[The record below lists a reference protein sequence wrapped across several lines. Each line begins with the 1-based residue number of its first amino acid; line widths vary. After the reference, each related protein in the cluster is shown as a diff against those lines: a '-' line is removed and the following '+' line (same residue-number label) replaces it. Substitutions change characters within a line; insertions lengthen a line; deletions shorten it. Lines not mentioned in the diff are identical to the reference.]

1 MLRDIIK
8 KEIQDTIMSPRF
20 VFTFLLCTIL
30 ILLSV
35 YTGIN
40 NYQAE
45 LKEHSAA
52 VALNK
57 KNLESQQSYGQL
69 AGIGTRV
76 NRKPQVLST
85 IISGIWEAVGRVA
98 EVNIVWD
105 PSMIESKY
113 SSNPIFAVF
122 GPLDLS
128 FIVKIVLS
136 LFAILF
142 TYDAI
147 VGEKERGTLK
157 LSLSYK
163 VPRDRLILGK
173 AIGGFVSLL
182 IPLVIPLILGL
193 LLLMIYPNISLS
205 GNDWLRIGIICLM
218 FLLYLSVFF
227 TLGLFI
233 SSRTTRS
240 STSFLILLFIWVTF
254 VTVIPKASVMIA
266 GQIKPIT
273 SVHEITAQKDAYF
286 QEIQKEAG
294 EEWRQ
299 YRKENPRPGKDKPE
313 EQKKWDEKVRKWSE
327 EFRGRLLG
335 KIEEQNAAL
344 ERDYQM
350 KMRQQ
355 QRLAVNLSRISP
367 ASALM
372 FASMSL
378 GRTGVSEHERFLNSV
393 KAYKPIFTKWI
404 NKKMSSPQPP
414 QAGEQTKL
422 DLSDMPQHEFTPE
435 EFSESMVRMLPDLF
449 LMVFL
454 IILFFV
460 GAYVSFIRYDVR

>member
-52 VALNK
+52 VALNR
-57 KNLESQQSYGQL
+57 KNLESQQSYGTL
-69 AGIGTRV
+69 AGLGTKI
-76 NRKPQVLST
+76 NRNPQVLST
-85 IISGIWEAVGRVA
+85 VVSGIWEAVGRVA
-98 EVNIVWD
+98 TVNIAYD

-122 GPLDLS
+122 GALDLS

-157 LSLSYK
+157 LSLSNRI
-163 VPRDRLILGK
+163 PRDTLILGK

-182 IPLVIPLILGL
+182 IPLVIPLVLGL

-205 GNDWLRIGIICLM
+205 GDDWLRIGMICVM

-233 SSRTTRS
+233 SARTTRS
-240 STSFLILLFIWVTF
+240 STSFLVLLFIWVTF
-254 VTVIPKASVMIA
+254 VTIIPKAAVMIA
-266 GQIKPIT
+266 GQIRPIP
-273 SVHEITAQKDAYF
+273 SVHEITAQKDAYL
-286 QEIQKEAG
+286 QEIQKEAIT
-294 EEWRQ
+294 E
-299 YRKENPRPGKDKPE
+299 YRKFSDENPRPGKDEPE
-313 EQKKWDEKVRKWSE
+313 ERERWNERYKEWAEDFQRRLTGKIDEK
-327 EFRGRLLG
+327 
-335 KIEEQNAAL
+335 NAAI
-344 ERDYQM
+344 ERDYQA

-355 QRLAVNLSRISP
+355 QKLAVNLSRISP
-367 ASALM
+367 TSALM
-372 FASMSL
+372 FASMNL
-378 GRTGVSEHERFLNSV
+378 ARTGIDEHERFLNSV
-393 KAYKPIFTKWI
+393 KTYKPIFTKWI
-404 NKKMSSPQPP
+404 NEKMMRNLNLGG
-414 QAGEQTKL
+414 GEQPKP

-435 EFSESMVRMLPDLF
+435 RLGESIPRMLPDLI

-460 GAYVSFIRYDVR
+460 GAYVSFLRYDVR

>member
-30 ILLSV
+30 ILLAV

-57 KNLESQQSYGQL
+57 KNLESQQSYGTL
-69 AGIGTRV
+69 AGLGTKV
-76 NRKPQVLST
+76 NRKPQVLSA
-85 IISGIWEAVGRVA
+85 IVSGIWEAVGRVA
-98 EVNIVWD
+98 TVNVAFD
-105 PSMIESKY
+105 PSLTESKY

-157 LSLSYK
+157 LALSNR

-182 IPLVIPLILGL
+182 IPLVIPMVLGL
-193 LLLMIYPNISLS
+193 LILMIYPNISLV
-205 GNDWLRIGIICLM
+205 GGDWFRIALIFLM

-233 SSRTTRS
+233 SARTSRS
-240 STSFLILLFIWVTF
+240 STSFLVLLFIWVTF

-266 GQIKPIT
+266 GQIKPIP
-273 SVHEITAQKDAYF
+273 SVHEITAQKDAYL
-286 QEIQKEAG
+286 QEIQKEAIA
-294 EEWRQ
+294 EQRE
-299 YRKENPRPGKDKPE
+299 YFKDNPRPDADKPE
-313 EQKKWDEKVRKWSE
+313 ERKKWDDDVRKWAE
-327 EFRGRLLG
+327 EFQQRLTG
-335 KIEEQNAAL
+335 KIDERNAAI
-344 ERDYQM
+344 ERDYQA

-355 QRLAVNLSRISP
+355 QGLAVNLSRISP

-372 FASMSL
+372 FSTMSL
-378 GRTGVSEHERFLNSV
+378 ARTGINEHEKFLNSV
-393 KAYKPIFTKWI
+393 RTYKPIFTKWVSEKQMRTLNI
-404 NKKMSSPQPP
+404 GGDQPKP
-414 QAGEQTKL
+414 
-422 DLSDMPQHEFTPE
+422 DLSDMPQHEFVPE
-435 EFSESMVRMLPDLF
+435 GLADSVKRILPDLF
-449 LMVFL
+449 LMIFL
-454 IILFFV
+454 VILFFV
-460 GAYVSFIRYDVR
+460 GSYVSFLRYDVR

>member
-30 ILLSV
+30 ILLAV

-57 KNLESQQSYGQL
+57 KNLESQQGYQQL
-69 AGIGTRV
+69 AGLGTKI

-85 IISGIWEAVGRVA
+85 IVSGIWEAVGRVA
-98 EVNIVWD
+98 TVNIAFD
-105 PSMIESKY
+105 PNLDESKY

-147 VGEKERGTLK
+147 VGEKEKGTLK
-157 LSLSYK
+157 LALSNK

-182 IPLVIPLILGL
+182 IPLVIPMVIGL
-193 LLLMIYPNISLS
+193 LLLMVYPNLSLV
-205 GNDWLRIGIICLM
+205 GEDWIRIVLILLI

-227 TLGLFI
+227 TLGLFV
-233 SSRTTRS
+233 SARTSRS
-240 STSFLILLFIWVTF
+240 STSFLLLLFIWVTF
-254 VTVIPKASVMIA
+254 VTVIPKAAVMIA
-266 GQIKPIT
+266 SQIKPIP
-273 SVHEITAQKDAYF
+273 SVHEITAQKDAYL
-286 QEIQKEAG
+286 QEIQKEAFT
-294 EEWRQ
+294 EQTE
-299 YRKENPRPGKDKPE
+299 YFKNNPNPGKDKPE
-313 EQKKWDEKVRKWSE
+313 ERKKWEEDLRKWAE
-327 EFRGRLLG
+327 DFQKELTG
-335 KIEEQNAAL
+335 KIDERNAAI
-344 ERDYQM
+344 ERDYQA
-350 KMRQQ
+350 KMQQQ

-367 ASALM
+367 ASAMM
-372 FASMSL
+372 FGAMSL
-378 GRTGVSEHERFLNSV
+378 ARTGVNEHARFLSSV
-393 KAYKPIFTKWI
+393 RTYKPIFTKWI
-404 NKKMSSPQPP
+404 NEKSMQGDIFGGKQIKP
-414 QAGEQTKL
+414 
-422 DLSDMPQHEFTPE
+422 DLADMPQHEFIPE
-435 EFSESMVRMLPDLF
+435 GLGDSLKRVLPDII

-460 GAYVSFIRYDVR
+460 GAYVSFLRYDVR

>member
-30 ILLSV
+30 ILLAV

-57 KNLESQQSYGQL
+57 KNLESQQSYGTL
-69 AGIGTRV
+69 AGLGTKI

-85 IISGIWEAVGRVA
+85 IVSGIWEAVGRVA
-98 EVNIVWD
+98 TVNIAYD
-105 PSMIESKY
+105 PSMVESKY

-157 LSLSYK
+157 LALSNR

-182 IPLVIPLILGL
+182 IPLVIPMVLGL
-193 LLLMIYPNISLS
+193 LILMIYPNISLT
-205 GNDWLRIGIICLM
+205 GDVWGRIALIFLM

-233 SSRTTRS
+233 SARTSRS
-240 STSFLILLFIWVTF
+240 STSFLLLLFIWVTF
-254 VTVIPKASVMIA
+254 VTVIPKASVMAA
-266 GQIKPIT
+266 GQIKPIP
-273 SVHEITAQKDAYF
+273 SVHEITAQKDAYL
-286 QEIQKEAG
+286 QEIQKEAIA
-294 EEWRQ
+294 EQRE
-299 YRKENPRPGKDKPE
+299 YFKENPRPDDPE
-313 EQKKWDEKVRKWSE
+313 ERKRWEQKVQEWAND
-327 EFRGRLLG
+327 FRGRLTA
-335 KIEEQNAAL
+335 KIDEKNAAI
-344 ERDYQM
+344 ERDYQI
-350 KMRQQ
+350 KMSQQ
-355 QRLAVNLSRISP
+355 QRLAVNLSRVSP

-372 FASMSL
+372 FSSMSL
-378 GRTGVSEHERFLNSV
+378 ARTGVDEHERFLKSV
-393 KAYKPIFTKWI
+393 KAYKPIFTKWVNQKI
-404 NKKMSSPQPP
+404 GTSPPAQEGQQP
-414 QAGEQTKL
+414 KL
-422 DLSDMPQHEFTPE
+422 DLGDMPQQEFIPE
-435 EFSESMVRMLPDLF
+435 GLADSVKRILPDVF
-449 LMVFL
+449 LMIFL

-460 GAYVSFIRYDVR
+460 GSYVSFLRYDVR

>member
-30 ILLSV
+30 ILLAV

-45 LKEHSAA
+45 QREHSAA
-52 VALNK
+52 IALNK
-57 KNLESQQSYGQL
+57 KNLESQQAYSAL
-69 AGIGTRV
+69 AGTGTKI

-85 IISGIWEAVGRVA
+85 IVSGIWEAVGRVA
-98 EVNIVWD
+98 TVNIAYD

-157 LSLSYK
+157 LALSNK

-182 IPLVIPLILGL
+182 IPLVIPMVIGL
-193 LLLMIYPNISLS
+193 LLLMVFPSVS
-205 GNDWLRIGIICLM
+205 MAGEDWTRIALIFLM

-227 TLGLFI
+227 TLGLFV
-233 SSRTTRS
+233 SARTSRS
-240 STSFLILLFIWVTF
+240 STSFLLLLFIWVTF
-254 VTVIPKASVMIA
+254 VTVIPKAAVMIA
-266 GQIKPIT
+266 GQIKPIP
-273 SVHEITAQKDAYF
+273 SVHEITAQKDAYL
-286 QEIQKEAG
+286 QEIQKEAFT
-294 EEWRQ
+294 EQTR
-299 YRKENPRPGKDKPE
+299 YFKENPRPEDPE
-313 EQKKWDEKVRKWSE
+313 ERKRWQEEIQQWAE
-327 EFRGRLLG
+327 EFRGELTA
-335 KIEEQNAAL
+335 KIDERNAAI
-344 ERDYQM
+344 ERDYQA
-350 KMRQQ
+350 KMNQQ
-355 QRLAVNLSRISP
+355 QKLAETLSRVSP

-372 FASMSL
+372 FSTMSL
-378 GRTGVSEHERFLNSV
+378 ARTGVNEHDRFLNSV
-393 KAYKPIFTKWI
+393 KTYKPIFTQWV
-404 NKKMSSPQPP
+404 NGKMKEDRVLSEGKQV
-414 QAGEQTKL
+414 KM
-422 DLSDMPQHEFTPE
+422 DLSDMPQHEFIPE
-435 EFSESMVRMLPDLF
+435 GLGDSFKRVLPDVI

-460 GAYVSFIRYDVR
+460 GAYVSFLRYDVR

>member
-30 ILLSV
+30 ILLAV

-45 LKEHSAA
+45 SKEHSAA
-52 VALNK
+52 LALNK
-57 KNLESQQSYGQL
+57 KNLESQQSYGTL
-69 AGIGTRV
+69 AGLGTKV

-85 IISGIWEAVGRVA
+85 IVSGIWEAVGRVA
-98 EVNIVWD
+98 TVNIAFD
-105 PSMIESKY
+105 PDLTESKY
-113 SSNPIFAVF
+113 SSNPIFAIF

-157 LSLSYK
+157 LALSNR

-182 IPLVIPLILGL
+182 IPLVIPMVLGL
-193 LLLMIYPNISLS
+193 LILMIYPNISLA
-205 GNDWLRIGIICLM
+205 GDDWSRIALIFLM

-233 SSRTTRS
+233 STRTSRS
-240 STSFLILLFIWVTF
+240 STSFLLLLFIWVTF

-266 GQIKPIT
+266 GQIKPIP
-273 SVHEITAQKDAYF
+273 SVHEITAQKDAYL
-286 QEIQKEAG
+286 QEIQKEAIAEQG
-294 EEWRQ
+294 E
-299 YRKENPRPGKDKPE
+299 YFKDNPRPGADKPE
-313 EQKKWDEKVRKWSE
+313 ERKRWDDELRKWAE
-327 EFRGRLLG
+327 EFRKRMTG
-335 KIEEQNAAL
+335 KIDERNAAI
-344 ERDYQM
+344 ERDYQA

-355 QRLAVNLSRISP
+355 QRLAVNLSRVSP

-372 FASMSL
+372 FSSMSL
-378 GRTGVSEHERFLNSV
+378 ARTGVNEHDRFLNSV
-393 KAYKPIFTKWI
+393 KSYKPIFTKWVNEKQMRSLNI
-404 NKKMSSPQPP
+404 EGQQPKP
-414 QAGEQTKL
+414 

-435 EFSESMVRMLPDLF
+435 GLADSVKRILPDAF
-449 LMVFL
+449 LMIFL

-460 GAYVSFIRYDVR
+460 GSYVSFLRYDVR

>member
-52 VALNK
+52 VALNR

-69 AGIGTRV
+69 AGTGTRI

-85 IISGIWEAVGRVA
+85 IVSGIWEAVGRVA
-98 EVNIVWD
+98 QVNIAYD

-157 LSLSYK
+157 LALSNRL
-163 VPRDRLILGK
+163 PRDRLILGK

-182 IPLVIPLILGL
+182 IPLVIPLVLGL

-205 GNDWLRIGIICLM
+205 GNDWLRVGIICLL

-233 SSRTTRS
+233 SARTTRS

-266 GQIKPIT
+266 GQIKPIP
-273 SVHEITAQKDAYF
+273 SVHEITAQKDAYL

-299 YRKENPRPGKDKPE
+299 YIKENPRPGKDKPE
-313 EQKKWDEKVRKWSE
+313 ERKRWDEEVRKWSE
-327 EFRGRLLG
+327 EFRGRLLA
-335 KIEEQNAAL
+335 KIEEQNAAV

-355 QRLAVNLSRISP
+355 QRIAVNLSRISP

-393 KAYKPIFTKWI
+393 KTYKPIFAKWI
-404 NKKMSSPQPP
+404 NQKIGSSQSPQG
-414 QAGEQTKL
+414 GEQPKL

-435 EFSESMVRMLPDLF
+435 GFNESITRMLPDLF

-460 GAYVSFIRYDVR
+460 GAYVSFLRYDVR

>member
-30 ILLSV
+30 ILLAV

-45 LKEHSAA
+45 QKEHSAA

-57 KNLESQQSYGQL
+57 KNLESQQAYSQL
-69 AGIGTRV
+69 AGLGTKI

-85 IISGIWEAVGRVA
+85 IVSGIWEAVGRVA
-98 EVNIVWD
+98 TVNIAYD
-105 PSMIESKY
+105 PSMVESKY

-147 VGEKERGTLK
+147 VGEKEKGTLK
-157 LSLSYK
+157 LALSNK

-173 AIGGFVSLL
+173 AVGGFISLL
-182 IPLVIPLILGL
+182 IPLIIPMVIGL
-193 LLLMIYPNISLS
+193 LLLMVFPNVSLV
-205 GNDWLRIGIICLM
+205 GEDWIRIALILLT

-227 TLGLFI
+227 TLGLFV
-233 SSRTTRS
+233 SARTSRS
-240 STSFLILLFIWVTF
+240 STSFLLLLFIWVTF
-254 VTVIPKASVMIA
+254 VTVIPKAAVMIA
-266 GQIKPIT
+266 SQIKPIP
-273 SVHEITAQKDAYF
+273 SVHEITAQKDAYL
-286 QEIQKEAG
+286 QEIQKEAIA
-294 EEWRQ
+294 EQ
-299 YRKENPRPGKDKPE
+299 TKYFKEHPRPEDPE
-313 EQKKWDEKVRKWSE
+313 ERKQWQKDIQEWAE
-327 EFRGRLLG
+327 EFRGELTS
-335 KIEEQNAAL
+335 KIDEKNAAI
-344 ERDYQM
+344 ERDYQA
-350 KMRQQ
+350 KMNQQ
-355 QRLAVNLSRISP
+355 QKLAENLSRASP

-378 GRTGVSEHERFLNSV
+378 ARTGVNEHDRFLNSV
-393 KAYKPIFTKWI
+393 KTYKPIFTKWI
-404 NKKMSSPQPP
+404 NGKMNEDRVLQEGK
-414 QAGEQTKL
+414 QVNV
-422 DLSDMPQHEFTPE
+422 DLSDMPQHEFIPE
-435 EFSESMVRMLPDLF
+435 TLGDSFKRVLPDII
-449 LMVFL
+449 LMIFL

-460 GAYVSFIRYDVR
+460 GAYVSFLRYDVR